1 MYSVIVPFIPLSFC
15 QLFLCYPNYYFCTV
29 IILKFRIMINFNCNL
44 KEVFEFL
51 GEEVRRITREEI
63 REALKDAKNEPQK
76 MYTRIE
82 ACKVLHI
89 TQPIL
94 WRWERENRI
103 KGQRVGRRVLFS
115 TEEINRLIHEKGG
128 QA

>member
-1 MYSVIVPFIPLSFC
+1 
-15 QLFLCYPNYYFCTV
+15 
-29 IILKFRIMINFNCNL
+29 MINFNCNL
-44 KEVFEFL
+44 EEVFEYL

-76 MYTRIE
+76 MYTRLE

-89 TQPIL
+89 TQPTL